1 MNRFVEKAKKKLDK
15 LSNQQILT
23 IFDLQNQQLKV
34 QAEVLD
40 SIDQGL
46 FILNPVLDVLYFNK
60 SFSILAEKNKSLI
73 FNSDEKYNISLFF
86 KSQEIINFL
95 KETIKSKE
103 EGLNIVYSRNKKEI
117 NTIIRIDSLKYFSND
132 TFLFSIRD
140 ITFLK
145 ELEEQFKKNESLA
158 AMTTMAAGVAHEI
171 KNPLASISI
180 YIQLLQK
187 YIDKNGFISKED
199 AQQSIN
205 VISDEIERLNKI
217 AVDFLFAVRPLNPNM
232 KLADLKET
240 LEKTYK
246 IVKAE
251 SDINNIS
258 LKLDISNSLPKAF
271 IDSSMIEQCLLN
283 LIRNSIQAF
292 NNTKRESKNIII
304 RAHTDGN
311 YIKIEVNDNG
321 IGMTEEQQKHI
332 FEPYYTTK
340 DTGTGL
346 GLTTILKIMKEH
358 NGEITVNS
366 TYNEGST
373 FILKLPVPS
382 SERFRIG
389 D

>member
-1 MNRFVEKAKKKLDK
+1 
-15 LSNQQILT
+15 
-23 IFDLQNQQLKV
+23 
-34 QAEVLD
+34 
-40 SIDQGL
+40 
-46 FILNPVLDVLYFNK
+46 
-60 SFSILAEKNKSLI
+60 
-73 FNSDEKYNISLFF
+73 
-86 KSQEIINFL
+86 
-95 KETIKSKE
+95 
-103 EGLNIVYSRNKKEI
+103 
-117 NTIIRIDSLKYFSND
+117 
-132 TFLFSIRD
+132 
-140 ITFLK
+140 
-145 ELEEQFKKNESLA
+145 
-158 AMTTMAAGVAHEI
+158 
-171 KNPLASISI
+171 
-180 YIQLLQK
+180 
-187 YIDKNGFISKED
+187 
-199 AQQSIN
+199 
-205 VISDEIERLNKI
+205 
-217 AVDFLFAVRPLNPNM
+217 
-232 KLADLKET
+232 
-240 LEKTYK
+240 
-246 IVKAE
+246 
-251 SDINNIS
+251 
-258 LKLDISNSLPKAF
+258 
-271 IDSSMIEQCLLN
+271 MIEQCLLN